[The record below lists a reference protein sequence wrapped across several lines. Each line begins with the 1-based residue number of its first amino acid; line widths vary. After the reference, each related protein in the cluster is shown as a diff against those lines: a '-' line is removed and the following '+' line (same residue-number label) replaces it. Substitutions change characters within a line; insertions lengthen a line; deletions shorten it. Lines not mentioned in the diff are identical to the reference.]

1 MSLSLVLL
9 VMIAAIAVTSLAK
22 RRDLQ
27 VPLVL
32 VAFGSAASFIPGMPR
47 LELTPEILLG
57 VVLPPLLYSAALDF
71 SIASLRRNIAPI
83 LRLGV
88 GLVLVTAFVVGFF
101 ANWLVPELTLGAALV
116 LGAVVAPTD
125 AVSAVS
131 VGRKLGLPKRVL
143 AILTGEGLLN
153 DATALT
159 LFTVSVGTVAG
170 TRVLVEQPVLF
181 FLYEVAGGVAI
192 GAVMATVVR
201 LVRDRMFDS
210 PLETVLGLVLPFAA
224 YLAAEEIDASGVLAV
239 VVAGF
244 MMGHHATNASIP
256 TRIQERSLWET
267 LDLLLEMFVFAYMG
281 LQLKFVIDD
290 VADEGL
296 PVYHVFAY
304 GFAVLLVAMLLRPLW
319 VFGNWGRLR
328 SRTDPGQG
336 AAVQAGMTWRQKA
349 VVSWA
354 GMRGVVTLAAA
365 GGVPVLTASGDP
377 FPGRSVIQAIA
388 FTVAVGTLLIQ
399 GSTIPF
405 LIKRLDVADHEEAE
419 RGRREVQFARRI
431 SAVAADRA
439 LAEAAASPPPGVDPE
454 EFAHALDRV
463 RVSIRAQAQ
472 VEEAEGDD
480 DGSGD
485 DGSDDGNTTTLH
497 HAGALFDTVRRRVLQ
512 AQRSALI
519 AARDEGYL
527 DDEVLRAELES
538 RDIEEAAAEQRVRR
552 WRG

>member
-1 MSLSLVLL
+1 MNGTLVLL
-9 VMIAAIAVTSLAK
+9 VIIVSIAVTGLAK

-32 VAFGSAASFIPGMPR
+32 VAVGSAASFIPGMPR
-47 LELTPEILLG
+47 LELDPEIILG
-57 VVLPPLLYSAALDF
+57 LVLPPLLYSAALNF
-71 SIASLRRNIAPI
+71 SLSSLRRNIAPI

-88 GLVLVTAFVVGFF
+88 GLVLVTAFAVGFF

-116 LGAVVAPTD
+116 LGAVVSPTD

-159 LFTVSVGTVAG
+159 LFTVGVAAVAG
-170 TRVLVEQPVLF
+170 TRVVVEQPVLF
-181 FLYEVAGGVAI
+181 FLYEVAGGVVI
-192 GAVMATVVR
+192 GIVMATVVR
-201 LVRDRMFDS
+201 LVRARMYDS

-224 YLAAEEIDASGVLAV
+224 YLAAEEIHTSGVLAV

-244 MMGHHATNASIP
+244 LMGHHATDVSIP
-256 TRIQERSLWET
+256 TRIQERSLWAT

-296 PVYHVFAY
+296 PVHHVFAY
-304 GFAVLLVAMLLRPLW
+304 GFAVLAVVILVRPLW
-319 VFGNWGRLR
+319 VFLNWGPLRLR
-328 SRTDPGQG
+328 FAPRRGS
-336 AAVQAGMTWRQKA
+336 AARSGLTWRQKL

-365 GGVPVLTASGDP
+365 GGIPVLTASGDP
-377 FPGRSVIQAIA
+377 FPGRGVIQAIA
-388 FTVAVGTLLIQ
+388 FVVAVGTLLIQ
-399 GSTIPF
+399 GATIPF
-405 LIKRLDVADHEEAE
+405 LIERLDVADPAEAE
-419 RGRREVQFARRI
+419 RGRQQTQLARRI
-431 SAVAADRA
+431 AADAADRA
-439 LAEAAASPPPGVDPE
+439 LAEVAAVPPPGTDPD
-454 EFAHALDRV
+454 EFVRALNRV

-480 DGSGD
+480 ESV
-485 DGSDDGNTTTLH
+485 TRLRK
-497 HAGALFDTVRRRVLQ
+497 AGTLFDSVRRRVLQ

-519 AARDEGYL
+519 QARDEGLL

-552 WRG
+552 RWG

>member
-1 MSLSLVLL
+1 MNLTLVLL
-9 VMIAAIAVTSLAK
+9 VMIAAIAVTGLAK

-47 LELTPEILLG
+47 LELEPEIILG

-71 SIASLRRNIAPI
+71 SLASLRRNFAPI

-88 GLVLVTAFVVGFF
+88 GLVLVTAFAVGFF
-101 ANWLVPELTLGAALV
+101 SNWLVPELTLGAAMV
-116 LGAVVAPTD
+116 LGAVVSPTD

-143 AILTGEGLLN
+143 AILTGEGLVN

-159 LFTVSVGTVAG
+159 LFTVGVAAVAG
-170 TRVLVEQPVLF
+170 TRVVVDQPVLF
-181 FLYEVAGGVAI
+181 FFYEVAGGVVI
-192 GAVMATVVR
+192 GFVLATVVR
-201 LVRDRMFDS
+201 LVRARMYDS

-224 YLAAEEIDASGVLAV
+224 YLAAEEIHASGVLAV

-244 MMGHHATNASIP
+244 VMGHHATNASIP
-256 TRIQERSLWET
+256 TRIQERSLWAT

-296 PVYHVFAY
+296 PVHHIFAY
-304 GFAVLLVAMLLRPLW
+304 GFAVLVVVIAVRPLW
-319 VFGNWGRLR
+319 VFVNWSGLRMRLDP
-328 SRTDPGQG
+328 RTETSTRTR
-336 AAVQAGMTWRQKA
+336 MNWRQKL

-377 FPGRSVIQAIA
+377 FPGRGVIQAVA
-388 FTVAVGTLLIQ
+388 FVVAVGTLVIQ
-399 GSTIPF
+399 GATIPF
-405 LIKRLDVADHEEAE
+405 LIKRLDVADPAEAE
-419 RGRREVQFARRI
+419 RDREQTLLARRI
-431 SAVAADRA
+431 SADAADRELAVIAAHPPTGTDPDELLRA
-439 LAEAAASPPPGVDPE
+439 L
-454 EFAHALDRV
+454 HRV
-463 RVSIRAQAQ
+463 RMSVRARAQ

-480 DGSGD
+480 DGD
-485 DGSDDGNTTTLH
+485 TAKLH
-497 HAGALFDTVRRRVLQ
+497 HVGALFDSVRRRVLQ
-512 AQRSALI
+512 AQRRALI
-519 AARDEGYL
+519 AARDDGYL
-527 DDEVLRAELES
+527 EDEVLRDELEA
-538 RDIEEAAAEQRVRR
+538 RDIEEAAAEQRVLRR
-552 WRG
+552 RRG

>member
-1 MSLSLVLL
+1 
-9 VMIAAIAVTSLAK
+9 MIVAIAVTSLAK

-47 LELTPEILLG
+47 LELDPEIILG

-71 SIASLRRNIAPI
+71 SMASLRRNFASI

-88 GLVLVTAFVVGFF
+88 GLVLVTAFAVGFF
-101 ANWLVPELTLGAALV
+101 ANWLVPEFTLGAALV
-116 LGAVVAPTD
+116 LGAVVSPTD

-159 LFTVSVGTVAG
+159 LFTVSVAAVAG
-170 TRVLVEQPVLF
+170 TRVVVEQPVLF
-181 FLYEVAGGVAI
+181 FLYEVAGGV
-192 GAVMATVVR
+192 GVGVVMATVVR
-201 LVRDRMFDS
+201 WVRARMYDS

-224 YLAAEEIDASGVLAV
+224 YLAAESLDTSGVLAV

-244 MMGHHATNASIP
+244 VMGHHATNVSIP
-256 TRIQERSLWET
+256 TRLQERSLWTT

-281 LQLKFVIDD
+281 LQLKFVIED

-296 PVYHVFAY
+296 PVHHIFAY
-304 GFAVLLVAMLLRPLW
+304 GFAVLVVVILVRPIW
-319 VFGNWGRLR
+319 VFLNWGPTHLR
-328 SRTDPGQG
+328 FAPRRTGSTG
-336 AAVQAGMTWRQKA
+336 ATLNWRQKL

-365 GGVPVLTASGDP
+365 GGIPVLTAAGDP
-377 FPGRSVIQAIA
+377 FPGRGVIQAIA
-388 FTVAVGTLLIQ
+388 FVVAVGTLLIQ
-399 GSTIPF
+399 GATIPF
-405 LIKRLDVADHEEAE
+405 MIRRLDVADPVELE
-419 RGRREVQFARRI
+419 RAHQQTLLARRI
-431 SAVAADRA
+431 AADAADRA
-439 LAEAAASPPPGVDPE
+439 LAEVAADPPAGADPE
-454 EFAHALDRV
+454 QFVRALDRV
-463 RVSIRAQAQ
+463 RMSVRAQAQ

-480 DGSGD
+480 DGND
-485 DGSDDGNTTTLH
+485 ITLKQ
-497 HAGALFDTVRRRVLQ
+497 AGALFDSVRRRVLQ
-512 AQRSALI
+512 TQRTALI
-519 AARDEGYL
+519 AARDEGVL

-552 WRG
+552 RRG

>member
-1 MSLSLVLL
+1 MNGTLVLL
-9 VMIAAIAVTSLAK
+9 VVIVSIAVTSLAK

-32 VAFGSAASFIPGMPR
+32 VTVGSVASFIPGMPR
-47 LELTPEILLG
+47 LELDPTIILG

-71 SIASLRRNIAPI
+71 SLSSLRRNMAAI

-88 GLVLVTAFVVGFF
+88 GLVLVTAFAVGFF

-116 LGAVVAPTD
+116 LGAVVSPTD

-159 LFTVSVGTVAG
+159 LFTVSVAAVAG
-170 TRVLVEQPVLF
+170 TRVVVEQPVLF
-181 FLYEVAGGVAI
+181 FLYEVVGGVAV
-192 GAVMATVVR
+192 GLAMATVVR
-201 LVRDRMFDS
+201 LVRARMYDS

-224 YLAAEEIDASGVLAV
+224 YLAAEELHTSGVLAV

-244 MMGHHATNASIP
+244 VMGHHATNVSIP
-256 TRIQERSLWET
+256 TRLQERSLWAT
-267 LDLLLEMFVFAYMG
+267 LDMLLEMFVFAYMG

-290 VADEGL
+290 VAAEGL
-296 PVYHVFAY
+296 PVHHVFGYA
-304 GFAVLLVAMLLRPLW
+304 FAVLAVVILVRPLW
-319 VFGNWGRLR
+319 VFLNWGRLR
-328 SRTDPGQG
+328 FMRRRGSGSG
-336 AAVQAGMTWRQKA
+336 SALTWKQQL

-365 GGVPVLTASGDP
+365 GGIPVLTAAGDP
-377 FPGRSVIQAIA
+377 FPGRGVIQAIA
-388 FTVAVGTLLIQ
+388 FVVAVGTLLIQ
-399 GSTIPF
+399 GATIPF
-405 LIKRLDVADHEEAE
+405 MIERLDVADPAEAE
-419 RGRREVQFARRI
+419 RGRQQTQLARRI
-431 SAVAADRA
+431 AAEAADRA
-439 LAEAAASPPPGVDPE
+439 LAEVAAGPPRGADPD
-454 EFAHALDRV
+454 EFVRALSRV

-480 DGSGD
+480 ESV
-485 DGSDDGNTTTLH
+485 TKLRK
-497 HAGALFDTVRRRVLQ
+497 AGTLFDSVRRRVLE

-519 AARDEGYL
+519 AARDEGLL

-552 WRG
+552 RRG

>member
-1 MSLSLVLL
+1 MNGTLVLL
-9 VMIAAIAVTSLAK
+9 VVIVSIAVTGLAK

-32 VAFGSAASFIPGMPR
+32 VAVGSAASFIPGMPR
-47 LELTPEILLG
+47 LELAPEVILGL
-57 VVLPPLLYSAALDF
+57 VIPPLLYSAALDF
-71 SIASLRRNIAPI
+71 SLASLRRNFAPI

-88 GLVLVTAFVVGFF
+88 GLVLVTAFAVGFF

-116 LGAVVAPTD
+116 LGSVVSPTD

-131 VGRKLGLPKRVL
+131 VGRKLGLPRRVL

-159 LFTVSVGTVAG
+159 LFTVSVAAVAG
-170 TRVLVEQPVLF
+170 TRVFVEQPVLF
-181 FLYEVAGGVAI
+181 FLYEVAGGVAV
-192 GAVMATVVR
+192 GYVMATVVR
-201 LVRDRMFDS
+201 FVRARMYDS

-224 YLAAEEIDASGVLAV
+224 YLAAEQIHTSGVLAV

-244 MMGHHATNASIP
+244 LMGHHATDVSIP
-256 TRIQERSLWET
+256 TRLQERSLWDT

-296 PVYHVFAY
+296 PVHHVFAY
-304 GFAVLLVAMLLRPLW
+304 GFAVLAMVILVRPLW
-319 VFGNWGRLR
+319 VFLNWGQTRLR
-328 SRTDPGQG
+328 FALRHGSAP
-336 AAVQAGMTWRQKA
+336 AGLTWKQKL

-365 GGVPVLTASGDP
+365 GGVPVLTAAGDP
-377 FPGRSVIQAIA
+377 LPGRGVIQAIA
-388 FTVAVGTLLIQ
+388 FVVAVGTLLIQ
-399 GSTIPF
+399 GATIPF
-405 LIKRLDVADHEEAE
+405 LIERLDVADPAEAE
-419 RGRREVQFARRI
+419 RARQQTQLARRI
-431 SAVAADRA
+431 SAEAADQA
-439 LAEAAASPPPGVDPE
+439 LAEVAAGPPPGVDPDQ
-454 EFAHALDRV
+454 FVRALNRV

-472 VEEAEGDD
+472 VTEAEDD
-480 DGSGD
+480 DNGGPVK
-485 DGSDDGNTTTLH
+485 LH
-497 HAGALFDTVRRRVLQ
+497 QATALFDSVRRRVLR

-519 AARDEGYL
+519 QARDEGFL

-552 WRG
+552 RRG

>member
-1 MSLSLVLL
+1 MS
-9 VMIAAIAVTSLAK
+9 IAVTSLAK

-32 VAFGSAASFIPGMPR
+32 VTVGSAASFIPGMPR
-47 LELTPEILLG
+47 LELDPTIILG

-71 SIASLRRNIAPI
+71 SLASLRRNIAPI

-116 LGAVVAPTD
+116 LGAVVSPTD

-143 AILTGEGLLN
+143 TILTGEGLLN

-159 LFTVSVGTVAG
+159 LFTVSVAAVAG
-170 TRVLVEQPVLF
+170 TRVVVQQPVLF
-181 FLYEVAGGVAI
+181 FLYEVAGGVAV
-192 GAVMATVVR
+192 GLAMATVVR
-201 LVRDRMFDS
+201 LVRARMYDS

-224 YLAAEEIDASGVLAV
+224 YLAAEELHTSGVLAV

-244 MMGHHATNASIP
+244 VMGHHATNVSIP
-256 TRIQERSLWET
+256 TRLQERSLWAT

-290 VADEGL
+290 VAAEGL
-296 PVYHVFAY
+296 PVHHVFGYA
-304 GFAVLLVAMLLRPLW
+304 FAVLAVVILVRPLW
-319 VFGNWGRLR
+319 VFLNWGGQRLR
-328 SRTDPGQG
+328 FTPRRGSASSSGL
-336 AAVQAGMTWRQKA
+336 TWKQQL

-365 GGVPVLTASGDP
+365 GGIPVLTASGDP
-377 FPGRSVIQAIA
+377 FPGRGVIQAIA
-388 FTVAVGTLLIQ
+388 FVVAVGTLLIQ

-405 LIKRLDVADHEEAE
+405 MIERLDVADPAEAE
-419 RGRREVQFARRI
+419 RGRRQTQLARRI
-431 SAVAADRA
+431 AADAADRA
-439 LAEAAASPPPGVDPE
+439 LAEVAAGPPRGADPD
-454 EFAHALDRV
+454 EFVRALNRV

-480 DGSGD
+480 ESV
-485 DGSDDGNTTTLH
+485 TKLRK
-497 HAGALFDTVRRRVLQ
+497 AGTLFDSVRRRVLE

-519 AARDEGYL
+519 AARDEGLL

-538 RDIEEAAAEQRVRR
+538 RDIEEAAAEQRERR
-552 WRG
+552 RRG

>member
-1 MSLSLVLL
+1 MNGTLVLL
-9 VMIAAIAVTSLAK
+9 VVIAAIAVTSLAK

-47 LELTPEILLG
+47 IELAPEVILG

-71 SIASLRRNIAPI
+71 SLASLRRNIAPI

-101 ANWLVPELTLGAALV
+101 SNWLVPELTLGAALV
-116 LGAVVAPTD
+116 LGAVVSPTD

-159 LFTVSVGTVAG
+159 LFTVGVAAVAG
-170 TRVLVEQPVLF
+170 TRVVVESPVLF
-181 FLYEVAGGVAI
+181 FFYEVGGGIVV
-192 GAVMATVVR
+192 GVVMATIVRVVR
-201 LVRDRMFDS
+201 ARMYDS

-224 YLAAEEIDASGVLAV
+224 YLAAEEIHSSGVLAV

-244 MMGHHATNASIP
+244 VMGHHATNVSIP
-256 TRIQERSLWET
+256 TRIQERSLWAT

-290 VADEGL
+290 VADDGL
-296 PVYHVFAY
+296 PVHHVFAY
-304 GFAVLLVAMLLRPLW
+304 GFAVLVVVILVRPLW
-319 VFGNWGRLR
+319 VFLNWGGARMRFDPRRR
-328 SRTDPGQG
+328 S
-336 AAVQAGMTWRQKA
+336 AARAGLNWRQKL

-365 GGVPVLTASGDP
+365 GGVPVLTAAGDP
-377 FPGRSVIQAIA
+377 FPGRGVIQAIA
-388 FTVAVGTLLIQ
+388 FVVAVGTLVIQ
-399 GSTIPF
+399 GSTIPMM
-405 LIKRLDVADHEEAE
+405 IRRLDVADPAE
-419 RGRREVQFARRI
+419 LERAHKQTVLARRI
-431 SAVAADRA
+431 AADAADRA
-439 LAEAAASPPPGVDPE
+439 LAEVAAHPPASADPDQ
-454 EFAHALDRV
+454 FVRVLNRV

-472 VEEAEGDD
+472 VEAAEGDV
-480 DGSGD
+480 DGSTIVINRA
-485 DGSDDGNTTTLH
+485 S
-497 HAGALFDTVRRRVLQ
+497 AQFDTVRRQVLQ

-519 AARDEGYL
+519 AARDDGLL
-527 DDEVLRAELES
+527 DDEVLRTELES

-552 WRG
+552 RWG

>member
-1 MSLSLVLL
+1 MHLTLVLL
-9 VMIAAIAVTSLAK
+9 VMIVAIAVTSLAK

-47 LELTPEILLG
+47 LELDPEIILG

-71 SIASLRRNIAPI
+71 SMASLRRNFASI

-88 GLVLVTAFVVGFF
+88 GLVLVTAFAVGFF
-101 ANWLVPELTLGAALV
+101 ANWLVPEFTLGAALV
-116 LGAVVAPTD
+116 LGAVVSPTD

-159 LFTVSVGTVAG
+159 LFTVSVAAVAG
-170 TRVLVEQPVLF
+170 TRVVVEQPVLF
-181 FLYEVAGGVAI
+181 FLYEVAGGV
-192 GAVMATVVR
+192 GVGVVMATVVR
-201 LVRDRMFDS
+201 WVRARMYDS

-224 YLAAEEIDASGVLAV
+224 YLAAESLDTSGVLAV

-244 MMGHHATNASIP
+244 VMGHHATNVSIP
-256 TRIQERSLWET
+256 TRLQERSLWTT

-281 LQLKFVIDD
+281 LQLKFVIED

-296 PVYHVFAY
+296 PVHHIFAY
-304 GFAVLLVAMLLRPLW
+304 GFAVLVVVILVRPIW
-319 VFGNWGRLR
+319 VFLNWGPTHLR
-328 SRTDPGQG
+328 FAPRRTGSTGP
-336 AAVQAGMTWRQKA
+336 TLNWRQKL

-365 GGVPVLTASGDP
+365 GGIPVLTAAGDP
-377 FPGRSVIQAIA
+377 FPGRGVIQAIA
-388 FTVAVGTLLIQ
+388 FVVAVGTLLIQ
-399 GSTIPF
+399 GATIPF
-405 LIKRLDVADHEEAE
+405 IIRRLDVADPVELE
-419 RGRREVQFARRI
+419 RAHQQTLLARRI
-431 SAVAADRA
+431 AADAADRA
-439 LAEAAASPPPGVDPE
+439 LAEVAADPPAGADPE
-454 EFAHALDRV
+454 QFVRALDRV
-463 RVSIRAQAQ
+463 RMSVRAQAQ

-480 DGSGD
+480 DGND
-485 DGSDDGNTTTLH
+485 ITLKQ
-497 HAGALFDTVRRRVLQ
+497 AGALFDSVRRRVLQ
-512 AQRSALI
+512 TQRTALI
-519 AARDEGYL
+519 AARDEGVL

-552 WRG
+552 RRG

>member
-1 MSLSLVLL
+1 MNGTLVLL
-9 VMIAAIAVTSLAK
+9 VVIVSIAVTSLAK

-32 VAFGSAASFIPGMPR
+32 VTVGSVASFIPGMPR
-47 LELTPEILLG
+47 LELDPTIILG

-71 SIASLRRNIAPI
+71 SLSSLRRNMAAI

-88 GLVLVTAFVVGFF
+88 GLVLVTAFAVGFF

-116 LGAVVAPTD
+116 LGAVVSPTD

-159 LFTVSVGTVAG
+159 LFTVSVAAVAG
-170 TRVLVEQPVLF
+170 TRVVVQQPVLF
-181 FLYEVAGGVAI
+181 FLYEVVGGVAV
-192 GAVMATVVR
+192 GLAMATVVR
-201 LVRDRMFDS
+201 LVRARMYDS

-224 YLAAEEIDASGVLAV
+224 YLAAEELHTSGVLAV

-244 MMGHHATNASIP
+244 VMGHHATNVSIP
-256 TRIQERSLWET
+256 TRLQERSLWAT
-267 LDLLLEMFVFAYMG
+267 LDMLLEMFVFAYMG

-290 VADEGL
+290 VAAEGL
-296 PVYHVFAY
+296 PVHHVFAY
-304 GFAVLLVAMLLRPLW
+304 AFAVLAVVILVRPLW
-319 VFGNWGRLR
+319 VFLNWGRLR
-328 SRTDPGQG
+328 FMRRRGSGSG
-336 AAVQAGMTWRQKA
+336 SALTWKQQL

-365 GGVPVLTASGDP
+365 GGIPVLTAAGDP
-377 FPGRSVIQAIA
+377 FPGRGVIQAIA
-388 FTVAVGTLLIQ
+388 FVVAVGTLLIQ

-405 LIKRLDVADHEEAE
+405 MIERLDVADPAEAE
-419 RGRREVQFARRI
+419 RGRQQTLLARRI
-431 SAVAADRA
+431 AAEAADRA
-439 LAEAAASPPPGVDPE
+439 LAEVAAGPPRGADPD
-454 EFAHALDRV
+454 EFVRALNRV

-480 DGSGD
+480 ESV
-485 DGSDDGNTTTLH
+485 TKLRK
-497 HAGALFDTVRRRVLQ
+497 AGTLFDSVRRRVLE

-519 AARDEGYL
+519 AARDEGLL

-552 WRG
+552 RRG

>member
-1 MSLSLVLL
+1 MNGTLVLL
-9 VMIAAIAVTSLAK
+9 VVIVSIAVTGLAK

-32 VAFGSAASFIPGMPR
+32 VAVGSAASFIPGLPR
-47 LELTPEILLG
+47 LELDPEIILG
-57 VVLPPLLYSAALDF
+57 LVLPPLLYSAALDF
-71 SIASLRRNIAPI
+71 SLSSLRRNIAPI

-88 GLVLVTAFVVGFF
+88 GLVLVTAFAVGFF

-116 LGAVVAPTD
+116 LGAVVSPTD

-159 LFTVSVGTVAG
+159 LFTVGVAAVAG
-170 TRVLVEQPVLF
+170 TRVVVEQPVLF
-181 FLYEVAGGVAI
+181 FLYEVAGGVVI
-192 GAVMATVVR
+192 GIVMATVVR
-201 LVRDRMFDS
+201 LVRARMYDS
-210 PLETVLGLVLPFAA
+210 PLETVLGLVLPFTA
-224 YLAAEEIDASGVLAV
+224 YLAAEEIHTSGVLAV

-244 MMGHHATNASIP
+244 LMGHHATDVSIP
-256 TRIQERSLWET
+256 TRLQERSLWAT
-267 LDLLLEMFVFAYMG
+267 LDQLLEMFVFAYMG

-296 PVYHVFAY
+296 PVHHVFAY
-304 GFAVLLVAMLLRPLW
+304 GFAVLVVVILVRPVW
-319 VFGNWGRLR
+319 VFLNWGRLR
-328 SRTDPGQG
+328 LRFVPRRGS
-336 AAVQAGMTWRQKA
+336 AARAGLTWKQKL

-365 GGVPVLTASGDP
+365 GGVPVLTASGEP
-377 FPGRSVIQAIA
+377 FPGRGVIQAIA
-388 FTVAVGTLLIQ
+388 FVVAVGTLLIQ

-405 LIKRLDVADHEEAE
+405 LIERLDVADPAEAE
-419 RGRREVQFARRI
+419 RGRQQTKLARRI
-431 SAVAADRA
+431 AADAADQA
-439 LAEAAASPPPGVDPE
+439 LAEVAAGPPPGTDPDQ
-454 EFAHALDRV
+454 FVRALNRV

-480 DGSGD
+480 ESV
-485 DGSDDGNTTTLH
+485 TELRK
-497 HAGALFDTVRRRVLQ
+497 AGTLFDSVRRRVLQ

-519 AARDEGYL
+519 AARDEGFL

-552 WRG
+552 RRG